1 MGDVEEFIDA
11 VERVATGGTDLDPE
25 VVGRMLER
33 RRTEGA
39 WTVSNRGS
47 ETRSA

>member
-1 MGDVEEFIDA
+1 VGDVEEFIDA

-25 VVGRMLER
+25 
-33 RRTEGA
+33 
-39 WTVSNRGS
+39 

>member
-1 MGDVEEFIDA
+1 VGDVEEFIDA

-25 VVGRMLER
+25 VVGRVLER

-39 WTVSNRGS
+39 WTGSNRGS